1 MAKETDDTAA
11 REAAEDQEMTF
22 LDHLEELRWRLVR
35 AAFGVLIG
43 VAVCGYFSDWLIN
56 QVVLRPGKM
65 TNPPLQIIN
74 TVPYGQITFYM
85 LVILV
90 GGVILA
96 SPWLIYQMWK
106 FVQPGLYP
114 KERRYISRI
123 VFFTTLCFLSG
134 IAFAYFLMLPY
145 MLQFFATFGTANI
158 QNLVSV
164 NEYMSFVL
172 QLVLLSGLIFE
183 LPMVAYFLARLGI
196 LTPAFMKR
204 YRRHAIVVIM
214 IIAAAVTPTTDPV
227 TMTVFAVPMLALYEI
242 SIWVAKMAVRKRA
255 EARARDTA

>member
-1 MAKETDDTAA
+1 MNKNLVPKAVFIVILMALAAYIVFPPSQTLKPGIDLAGGTSLTYAIDTEGLTADA
-11 REAAEDQEMTF
+11 QRGLAQKMIT
-22 LDHLEELRWRLVR
+22 
-35 AAFGVLIG
+35 
-43 VAVCGYFSDWLIN
+43 
-56 QVVLRPGKM
+56 VLR
-65 TNPPLQIIN
+65 
-74 TVPYGQITFYM
+74 
-85 LVILV
+85 
-90 GGVILA
+90 
-96 SPWLIYQMWK
+96 
-106 FVQPGLYP
+106 
-114 KERRYISRI
+114 RRID
-123 VFFTTLCFLSG
+123 
-134 IAFAYFLMLPY
+134 P
-145 MLQFFATFGTANI
+145 ANI

>member
-65 TNPPLQIIN
+65 TTPPLQIIN

-145 MLQFFATFGTANI
+145 MLQFFATFGTTNI

-196 LTPAFMKR
+196 LTPAFMKK